1 MKTRATKRQMRNART
16 RRAPSRK
23 GQGLAG
29 LGTYR
34 ISGSADI
41 KRRGQQKRLQR
52 RPHSAR
58 SEQTRP
64 DSLLGQPDM
73 NWTWQGTRRGSF
85 APR

>member
-1 MKTRATKRQMRNART
+1 MKTRATKRQQRNARA
-16 RRAPSRK
+16 RRAPSRR

-34 ISGSADI
+34 VTGSADV
-41 KRRGQQKRLQR
+41 KRRSQQKGLQR
-52 RPHSAR
+52 RPHAAR
-58 SEQTRP
+58 SEETRP

-73 NWTWQGTRRGSF
+73 NWTGQQRRRGSF